1 MVLEAIFGIVSK
13 NIMAFLS
20 KKNSGTWDY
29 KRGLEDVG
37 YGVAAVI
44 TVWGAKTLFNVELAP
59 DATTGTFVYL
69 SLTWGWDKIIGVI
82 NKKFIRKDGE
92 FHLLK

>member
-1 MVLEAIFGIVSK
+1 MVLEAIFGVVSK

-29 KRGLEDVG
+29 KKGFEDLG

-44 TVWGAKTLFNVELAP
+44 TVWGARTLFNVELAL
-59 DATTGTFVYL
+59 DAVTGTMVYL
-69 SLTWGWDKIIGVI
+69 SLTWGWDRIIGMI
-82 NKKFIRKDGE
+82 NKKLIHKDKE
-92 FHLLK
+92 FHLLS